1 MHIRYDTK
9 HHVQSSVWRVITL
22 TTLAAL
28 TTILCMSFPAKNDLL
43 ASENPALRPDNV
55 VLITL
60 DTVRADHLHCYGNQN
75 INTPVIDALA
85 KNGVLFEKAVTQTP
99 LTEPSHASIFTGTN
113 PNVHQVRNT
122 GGFVLKP
129 SSVTLATILQ
139 SQGRDTA
146 AFVSATVLQKEFGFN
161 QGFAV
166 YDDQMPKSDDD
177 PAASRPANLTVDHA
191 LSWLNTHSGKP
202 FLLWLHLYDAH
213 QPYRTPPNFSPQPP
227 QDPYDAAIAFE
238 DQQLGRFLDALKEK
252 SPAGKTLI
260 VLLSDHGEGLGQH
273 GEVEHGVF
281 LYDSTVR
288 IAWIMTGPGIP
299 SGVRIQQQARAID
312 VLPTLLELLGGKP
325 SSVVQGTSMVPA
337 FSGATVPSTYSYE
350 ETLYPKI
357 NMGWSELRG
366 IRTNHWMYIRAPKP
380 ELYDLDS
387 DPGELKNVIV
397 VHPKE
402 YRDLQ
407 AHLESLSV
415 VETGAT
421 EKVVTS
427 QLNQKTTEQLS
438 SLGYIPGSE
447 GNISLNGEGADPK
460 DRIGVLDAFERV
472 AGPGSEKIS
481 SADKI
486 AILEQ
491 ALKEDPT
498 NPSLYYTLGKQYTD
512 AGETDQAVQTYLA
525 ALRHGLENGTIFSLL
540 GKSYLRSSRP
550 KQAIVVFRQALKL
563 NPSDVERQ
571 NNLANGY
578 MQNNQQ
584 EDAEHLLQSII
595 ARQAYAPAYNG
606 LGFIALQRHDLS
618 VAQKNF
624 KYAVQLDP
632 DYAEAQY
639 NLGMVCLQTND
650 IPCAKTALNVFLAKA
665 TPAYKS
671 FVPQVKAALLALQ

>member
-1 MHIRYDTK
+1 MLTRNVRK
-9 HHVQSSVWRVITL
+9 HPGASRICVITL
-22 TTLAAL
+22 CTLAAL
-28 TTILCMSFPAKNDLL
+28 GSVICSFYPASGK
-43 ASENPALRPDNV
+43 EEDNV

-75 INTPVIDALA
+75 VNTPTIDALA
-85 KNGVLFEKAVTQTP
+85 NNGVLFEKAVTQTP

-122 GGFVLKP
+122 GGFRLMP

-139 SQGRDTA
+139 KQGRDTA
-146 AFVSATVLQKEFGFN
+146 AFISATVLQKEFGFN

-166 YDDQMPKSDDD
+166 YDDQMPKTNDD

-191 LSWLNTHSGKP
+191 LSWLNTHSDKP

-213 QPYRTPPNFSPQPP
+213 QPYRTPPNVHQ
-227 QDPYDAAIAFE
+227 QNPYDAAIEFE
-238 DQQLGRFLDALKEK
+238 DQQLSRFLDALKSK
-252 SPAGKTLI
+252 SPTAKTLI
-260 VLLSDHGEGLGQH
+260 ILLSDHGEGLGQH
-273 GEVEHGVF
+273 GEIEHGVF

-312 VLPTLLELLGGKP
+312 VLPTLLELLGEK
-325 SSVVQGTSMVPA
+325 SSSLIQGTSMVPA
-337 FSGATVPSTYSYE
+337 FSGVTVPSGYSYE

-366 IRTNHWMYIRAPKP
+366 IHTTHWMYVRAPKP
-380 ELYDLDS
+380 ELYDLDK

-397 VHPKE
+397 AHPNE
-402 YRDLQ
+402 YRDLEAQ
-407 AHLESLSV
+407 LRSLSM
-415 VETGAT
+415 VENGGT
-421 EKVVTS
+421 EKIVSTPMD
-427 QLNQKTTEQLS
+427 QKTTEQLR

-447 GNISLNGEGADPK
+447 GDIYLDDKGADPK
-460 DRIGVLDAFERV
+460 DRVAVLNAFERV
-472 AGPGSEKIS
+472 AGPGGEKLS
-481 SADKI
+481 SAEKI

-498 NPSLYYTLGKQYTD
+498 NPSLYYTLGKQYTE
-512 AGETDQAVQTYLA
+512 AGENDQAVQTYLA
-525 ALRHGLENGTIFSLL
+525 ALRHGIENGTIFSLL
-540 GKSYLRSSRP
+540 GKSYLRSGRP

-571 NNLANGY
+571 DNLANAY

-606 LGFIALQRHDLS
+606 LGFIALQRHDLP

-624 KYAVQLDP
+624 AHAVQLDP

-639 NLGMVCLQTND
+639 NLGMVCLQTKD
-650 IPCAKTALNVFLAKA
+650 IPCARTALNVFLAKA